1 MKKQKRQKHMKNTT
15 GTYEKNN
22 RGDKNIEV
30 SGTQEKIET
39 TGTYGEKDDRNI

>member
-1 MKKQKRQKHMKNTT
+1 LNKNRNDIWKNTR

-30 SGTQEKIET
+30 TEK
-39 TGTYGEKDDRNI
+39 YGKKTRNDRNI